1 MKKAALF
8 LLIAIISLSL
18 SGCAGR
24 SDAISSA
31 ADLSGRNIGVLSGSI
46 AERVCRDIEN
56 AAIFT
61 YPSSAEASE
70 ALKNGEIDAIV
81 TDRTVA
87 RKIVNAATG
96 LKMLSDPA
104 FKRDN
109 YVIAVKKGDY
119 DLLGLI
125 NVVLAEATSDG
136 RLSDIVDGYMG
147 KTPDQRRDFYAAQT
161 QLFNSGD
168 QSGGTLKAGIG
179 GNLAPLIYT
188 DGGEYMGID
197 IEIARLIAKKVSKQL
212 SFAVYDD
219 SELIPALRRGEVDFI
234 ISALTEDSRYVAQ
247 LDYSDSYFSTVQSII
262 VTR

>member
-1 MKKAALF
+1 MKTPQ
-8 LLIAIISLSL
+8 
-18 SGCAGR
+18 
-24 SDAISSA
+24 SSP
-31 ADLSGRNIGVLSGSI
+31 
-46 AERVCRDIEN
+46 
-56 AAIFT
+56 T
-61 YPSSAEASE
+61 PPAEASE

-219 SELIPALRRGEVDFI
+219 SELIPRSAAVSRFHHLRPHRRFALCP
-234 ISALTEDSRYVAQ
+234 Q
-247 LDYSDSYFSTVQSII
+247 LDYSDSYFSPSKA
-262 VTR
+262 